1 MTGTPGTTDG
11 PALPADEAG
20 GATGPTPPG
29 RPARSSW
36 TFLTNHA
43 HVLLT
48 VAREPDVRV
57 ADLAAR
63 VGITARAAL
72 LVLRDLEDAGYLRR
86 ERVGRRTRYRV
97 QEHRPLR
104 HPNEA
109 SHEVDELI
117 AVFTDRQDDGVRGG

>member
-1 MTGTPGTTDG
+1 MTGTPGTADA
-11 PALPADEAG
+11 PAPPADEAG

-43 HVLLT
+43 PVLLT

-72 LVLRDLEDAGYLRR
+72 LVLRDLEDEGYLHR

-97 QEHRPLR
+97 QAHRPLR

-117 AVFTDRQDDGVRGG
+117 AVFTDRRDAGGRGE

>member
-1 MTGTPGTTDG
+1 MTGTPGTADA
-11 PALPADEAG
+11 PAPPADGAD

-72 LVLRDLEDAGYLRR
+72 LVLRDLEDAGYLLR

-117 AVFTDRQDDGVRGG
+117 AVFTDRRGAGGRGE